1 MIVSFGSK
9 LTFLIWQGE
18 IVLKFPLSVQKIAR
32 RKLRMLNNAQS
43 LLDLKVPPSNRLKK
57 LSGNLR
63 DYYSIRIND
72 QWRIIFLWKD
82 GKALDVEIVDY
93 H

>member
-1 MIVSFGSK
+1 M
-9 LTFLIWQGE
+9 
-18 IVLKFPLSVQKIAR
+18 LS
-32 RKLRMLNNAQS
+32 NAQS

-57 LSGNLR
+57 LSGSLR
-63 DYYSIRIND
+63 DYYSICIND

-82 GKALDVEIVDY
+82 GKALDEEIVDY